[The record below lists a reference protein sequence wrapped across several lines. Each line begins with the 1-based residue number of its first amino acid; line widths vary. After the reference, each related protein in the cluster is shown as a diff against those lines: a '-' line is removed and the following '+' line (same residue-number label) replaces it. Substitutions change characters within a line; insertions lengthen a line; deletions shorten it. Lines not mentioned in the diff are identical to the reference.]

1 MSPNETAEIQV
12 QKHLN
17 DCVDSFKSFRFNA
30 GAGAGKTYA
39 LVETIRYIVK
49 NKLLDLE
56 KKNQQVICITYTN
69 VAVREI
75 KERLGS
81 SDVVLI
87 STIHDRLWDVIRPYQ
102 QELVKLHLEKLQEDA
117 RKTSEE
123 LLDETSAKFKKYA
136 KLTDDQ
142 KAEFNVFAMG
152 HREIYVKNRDA
163 NASGFKAAYEDV
175 EDKPIFF
182 SDLISNA
189 QHFKE
194 VVKRLYKLERYRRC
208 ITDIESKKKLKV
220 EYDSGFNSDRLEYM
234 KFSHDTLLEYACKL
248 FERYPVLQR
257 VVIDKYPYVFIDEYQ
272 DTNEKVIHIVRNLYH
287 AAKQYKKS
295 WLVGYYGDTAQN
307 IYDDGVGLHI
317 KAMHP
322 EVTDIDKV
330 FNRRSHKQIVDKI
343 NAIRNDKIVQ
353 KPIFD
358 DRNQGDVTFY
368 YSTSGEDKKDI
379 SLYFLDRYRSDLHN
393 DERVKTKD
401 IHCLVLTNKLV
412 AELSQFGDI
421 HRVISDSNIYYKDL
435 NTKLLS
441 NDLEKLHPTI
451 LLLYRIIKLHKT
463 MSNECS
469 TYGDVL
475 GNMKGRVSFSDAH
488 DLFEKLRLLKSLNLR
503 EFIVALSNAVKEE
516 ECEHNLRLNFLNN
529 LSVKLK
535 EDDGAKD
542 LGTYVLKKIKDLM
555 IGTSSGS
562 SSEEDEEENKIEAL
576 LNIDLA
582 QWHRWVDFVDRKDEG
597 KDVIFHTYHGTKG
610 EEYENVAII
619 MEHSFGGG
627 WEGKDKLKKYFLKVD
642 LLNKEN
648 PSLEDQDEID
658 VDFESS
664 KNLLYV
670 ACSRAIRNLRILYI
684 DDIEDIRDGIKSIF
698 GEVLEWKTPSECFFR
713 AVE

>member
-1 MSPNETAEIQV
+1 MTPNETAEIQV

-49 NKLLDLE
+49 SKLLDLE

-81 SDVVLI
+81 SDIVLI

-102 QELVKLHLEKLQEDA
+102 QELVKLHLEKLEQDA
-117 RKTSEE
+117 RKISEE
-123 LLDETSAKFKKYA
+123 LLDEASTKFKKYA

-142 KAEFNVFAMG
+142 KSEFNVFAMR
-152 HREIYVKNRDA
+152 HREIYIKNRDA
-163 NASGFKAAYEDV
+163 NAGNFKAAYKDV

-194 VVKRLYKLERYRRC
+194 VVKRLYRLERYRRC
-208 ITDIESKKKLKV
+208 ITDIESKKNLTV

-248 FERYPVLQR
+248 FERYPMLQR
-257 VVIDKYPYVFIDEYQ
+257 VVIDKYPYFFIDEYQ
-272 DTNEKVIHIVRNLYH
+272 DTNEKVIHIVSNLYH
-287 AAKQYKKS
+287 TAKKYNKS

-317 KAMHP
+317 KTMHP
-322 EVTDIDKV
+322 EVMDIDKV
-330 FNRRSHKQIVDKI
+330 FNRRSHKQIVEKI
-343 NAIRNDKIVQ
+343 NIIRNDAIVQ

-358 DRNQGDVTFY
+358 DKNQGNVAFY
-368 YSTSGEDKKDI
+368 YSTSSEDKKDI
-379 SLYFLDRYRSDLHN
+379 SLGFLEQYRSDLYT
-393 DERVKTKD
+393 DDSVKTKD

-421 HRVISDSNIYYKDL
+421 HRVVSDSNIHYKDL

-451 LLLYRIIKLHKT
+451 LLLYRIIKLHKF

-475 GNMKGRVSFSDAH
+475 GKMKGRVSFSDTY
-488 DLFEKLRLLKSLNLR
+488 DLFERIRLLKSLNLGQ
-503 EFIVALSNAVKEE
+503 FVVALSNETQEE
-516 ECEHNLRLNFLNN
+516 KCEHNLRLNFLNN
-529 LSVKLK
+529 LSVKLR
-535 EDDGAKD
+535 EDDSARD
-542 LGTYVLKKIKDLM
+542 LETYVLNKIKDLM
-555 IGTSSGS
+555 IGLSSDVS
-562 SSEEDEEENKIEAL
+562 SKDDEEKIKAL

-582 QWHRWVDFVDRKDEG
+582 QWHRWVDFIDRKEEA

-627 WEGKDKLKKYFLKVD
+627 WEGRDKLKRYFSKVGSV
-642 LLNKEN
+642 NNEN
-648 PSLEDQDEID
+648 VLAEEKAEID
-658 VDFESS
+658 VDFEST

-670 ACSRAIRNLRILYI
+670 ACSRAIKNLRILYI
-684 DDIEDIRDGIKSIF
+684 DDIEDIRSGIESIF
-698 GEVLEWKTPSECFFR
+698 DEILEWE
-713 AVE
+713 A